1 MARKGRAPKR
11 EREADPLY
19 NNELITRAINYVMWD
34 GKKQLG
40 EKIFYS
46 ALNIIEEKTQEDPVE
61 VFETALKNAMPVLEV
76 RSRRVGGSTYQ
87 VPVEV
92 NPNRRV
98 ALGLRWIIQAAR
110 NRGERKMEDRLA
122 NEIIDAYR
130 GEGTAVKKR
139 EDVHR
144 MAEANKLFAHYRW

>member
-11 EREADPLY
+11 EREADPLF
-19 NNELITRAINYVMWD
+19 NNDLISRAINYVMWD

-40 EKIFYS
+40 EKIFYD
-46 ALNIIEEKTQEDPVE
+46 ALKIIEEKTQEDPVE

-110 NRGERKMEDRLA
+110 KRGERRMEDRLA
-122 NEIIDAYR
+122 NEIMDAYR

>member
-1 MARKGRAPKR
+1 MSRKGRAPVR
-11 EREADPLY
+11 ERDPDPIY
-19 NNELITRAINYVMWD
+19 NNKLVTRAINYVMWD

-46 ALNIIEEKTQEDPVE
+46 AMEKIEEKTGENPVE
-61 VFETALKNAMPVLEV
+61 VFEDALKNAMPVLEV

-92 NPNRRV
+92 NKNRRF
-98 ALGLRWIIQAAR
+98 ALGLRWIVEAAR
-110 NRGERKMEDRLA
+110 NRGERHMDERLA
-122 NEIIDAYR
+122 NEILDAYR
-130 GEGTAVKKR
+130 GEGTAVKKK

>member
-1 MARKGRAPKR
+1 MSRKGTAPKR

-46 ALNIIEEKTQEDPVE
+46 ALEIIEEKTQEDPVE

-92 NPNRRV
+92 NPNRRF
-98 ALGLRWIIQAAR
+98 ALGLRWIVQAAR
-110 NRGERKMEDRLA
+110 KRGERKMEERLA
-122 NEIIDAYR
+122 HEIMDAYR
-130 GEGTAVKKR
+130 GEGTAVKKK